1 MSKTSSLL
9 TPVVAQR
16 KGKNPDKKTWSNLPG
31 SSSSF
36 ALYQAAK
43 AAQTPILL
51 ITHDTPSALRI
62 DQELQSL
69 VSNANDNSSKA
80 VDISQPTVYLFPDWE
95 TLPYDNFSPHQDII
109 SQRLATLHQLSR
121 MEKGIIIVPVTTLV
135 QKLAPQQYIEANS
148 LVVNQGDK
156 KDLHQLRKNLEANGY
171 RCVDQVMEHGEFSAR
186 GAILDLFPMGSN
198 IPYRLDF
205 FDDEIEEIRLFNP
218 ENQRSKEKVASINL
232 LPAHEFPIDEAGIAL
247 FRSQYR
253 EQFTGNIHKESIYHQ
268 VSNGILPPGI
278 EYYLPLFFAKTD
290 KENNQSAFGTSTL
303 CDYLTDNTLIVI
315 SGDIEASLAQYWLD
329 IEYRYENRR
338 FDQTRPLLPPE
349 HLFLEKDK
357 LYSALKPFDRITIE
371 PNLPKESAPR
381 ISANEKNVTN
391 EVQTDA
397 TSLEHEPSK
406 RKSSDICFDVVPLP
420 DLTINHKLKQPFELI
435 NQFIT
440 SKETPSNVLFIA
452 QSQGRRESVL
462 ELLERDNIKPAQ
474 FNSIDDF
481 IASSET
487 IGITVN
493 SLSQGFAFQAKGVSK
508 KNAIALV
515 TEAELLGD
523 HVSQARRRTKAQD
536 LQADAL
542 FKNLAE
548 LSIGQPVVH
557 IEHGIG
563 RYLGLQTIENGG
575 ITTEFLVLS
584 YASEAKLYVPV
595 GSLHLIG
602 RYSGSDS
609 DTAPLH
615 KLGTDTWSKAKQK
628 AAEKVRD
635 VAAELLD
642 IYANRA
648 NNHGYTFKRNKQD
661 YQAFCDSFG
670 FEETFDQKQAI
681 NAVVSDM
688 LSHKTMDRL
697 VCGDVGFG
705 KTEVAMRA
713 AFIAVNDGKQV
724 AILVPTTLLAQ
735 QHHENFKDRFANWP
749 VSVEVLSRFKT
760 PKEQKEIIA
769 RVESGQVDILIGTHK
784 LLQNSITYNDLGL
797 LVVDEEHRFGVKQ
810 KEKIKQLRSN
820 VDILTLTATPI
831 PRTLN
836 MAMGG
841 MRDLSIIATPPA
853 KRLAVKTFVRE
864 NDEALI
870 REAILR
876 ETLRGGQ
883 VYYLHNNVDSI
894 EKTAANIQ
902 KLVPEARVA
911 TAHGQMRERELERI
925 MSDFY
930 HQRFNVIVCTTIIET
945 GIDVPNANTIIMDR
959 ADHLG
964 LAQLHQLRGRVG
976 RSHHQAYAYLLTPN
990 EKRMTKDAKKRLEAI
1005 ASLED
1010 LGAGFTLA
1018 THDLEIRGAGELLG
1032 EDQSGSMSQVG
1043 FSLYMEMLDQAVNAL
1058 KEGKQLTLDQVMSA
1072 QTEIELRIPALLP
1085 DDYIF
1090 DVSLRLSLYKRIAS
1104 CKNKGQLDDIQVELI
1119 DRFGLLPQP
1128 TKNLIHI
1135 AKLRLKAQNIGISRI
1150 EASANGGSI
1159 EFSNST
1165 KVDPMLIIG
1174 LIQKQP
1180 SVYKMAG
1187 ANKLKFVRANEDAQA
1202 RFTLIANILNELSN

>member
-1 MSKTSSLL
+1 MSKASSLL
-9 TPVVAQR
+9 TPVLAKR
-16 KGKNPDKKTWSNLPG
+16 RGKNPDKKSWHNLHG

-43 AAQTPILL
+43 TAQTPILL
-51 ITHDTPSALRI
+51 ITSNTPQALKI
-62 DQELQSL
+62 EQELLSL
-69 VSNANDNSSKA
+69 AKSDSQNKAN
-80 VDISQPTVYLFPDWE
+80 ICLFPDWE

-109 SQRLATLHQLSR
+109 SQRLATLYQLSR
-121 MEKGIIIVPVTTLV
+121 MESGIIIVPVTTLV
-135 QKLAPQQYIEANS
+135 QKLAPKQYIEANS
-148 LVVNQGDK
+148 LIIKQGDK
-156 KDLHQLRKNLEANGY
+156 RDLHQMRQALEASGY
-171 RCVDQVMEHGEFSAR
+171 RNVDQVLEHGEFSAR

-198 IPYRLDF
+198 KPFRLDF
-205 FDDEIEEIRLFNP
+205 FDDEIDEIRLFDP
-218 ENQRSKEKVASINL
+218 ESQRSKEKIDEINL
-232 LPAHEFPIDEAGIAL
+232 LPAHEFPIDEAGINL
-247 FRSQYR
+247 FRSQFR
-253 EQFTGNIHKESIYHQ
+253 EQFQGNIHKESVYHQ

-278 EYYLPLFFAKTD
+278 EYYLPLFFDNKQDTNKDAATLS
-290 KENNQSAFGTSTL
+290 NTL
-303 CDYLTDNTLIVI
+303 CDYLTENTLVVI
-315 SGDIEASLAQYWLD
+315 NGDIEESLTQYWLD

-338 FDQTRPLLPPE
+338 YDPTRPLLPPE
-349 HLFLEKDK
+349 QLFLTADT
-357 LYSALKPFDRITIE
+357 LYSALKPFDRITIAKQIS
-371 PNLPKESAPR
+371 KET
-381 ISANEKNVTN
+381 IQTKNSDN
-391 EVQTDA
+391 HASENHIDA
-397 TSLEHEPSK
+397 EDVAETSVEIKS
-406 RKSSDICFDVVPLP
+406 KSSEICFDVKPLP

-435 NQFIT
+435 NQFIAN
-440 SKETPSNVLFIA
+440 KETPNKVLFVA

-474 FNSIDDF
+474 FDNIDDF
-481 IASSET
+481 INAT
-487 IGITVN
+487 ATLGITVN
-493 SLSQGFAFQAKGVSK
+493 SLSQGFSFQAKGNSQ
-508 KNAIALV
+508 KNALALV

-548 LSIGQPVVH
+548 LTIGQPVVH

-575 ITTEFLVLS
+575 IVTEFLVLS
-584 YASEAKLYVPV
+584 YANEAKLYVPV
-595 GSLHLIG
+595 SSLHLIG
-602 RYSGSDS
+602 RYSGADS
-609 DTAPLH
+609 DHAPLH
-615 KLGTDTWSKAKQK
+615 KLGNDTWSKAKQK

-642 IYANRA
+642 IYAKRA
-648 NNHGYTFKRNKQD
+648 SNHGHSFKRDKQD
-661 YQAFCDSFG
+661 YQAFSDSFG

-688 LSHKTMDRL
+688 LSPKTMDRL

-713 AFIAVNDGKQV
+713 AFVAVNDGKQV

-735 QHHENFKDRFANWP
+735 QHYENFRDRFANWP
-749 VSVEVLSRFKT
+749 VVTEVLSRFKT
-760 PKEQKEIIA
+760 PKEQKEVIA

-784 LLQNSITYNDLGL
+784 LLQNSIKYKDLGL

-864 NDEALI
+864 HDEALI

-883 VYYLHNNVDSI
+883 VYYLHNHVDTI
-894 EKTAANIQ
+894 DKTAADIQ
-902 KLVPEARVA
+902 KLVPETRVV
-911 TAHGQMRERELERI
+911 TAHGQMPERELERI

-945 GIDVPNANTIIMDR
+945 GIDVPSANTIIMDR

-976 RSHHQAYAYLLTPN
+976 RSHHQAYAYLLTPH
-990 EKRMTKDAKKRLEAI
+990 EKRITKDAKKRLEAI

-1032 EDQSGSMSQVG
+1032 EDQSGSMCQVG
-1043 FSLYMEMLDQAVNAL
+1043 FSLYMEMLDQAVAAL
-1058 KEGKQLTLDQVMSA
+1058 KEGKQLSLDQVMST
-1072 QTEIELRIPALLP
+1072 QTEIELRVPALLP

-1104 CKNKGQLDDIQVELI
+1104 CKTKNELDDIQVELI

-1128 TKNLIHI
+1128 SKNLVQI
-1135 AKLRLKAQNIGISRI
+1135 AKIRLKAQTIGISRI
-1150 EASANGGSI
+1150 EASATGGSI
-1159 EFSNST
+1159 EFSNDTS
-1165 KVDPMLIIG
+1165 VDPMLIIG
-1174 LIQKQP
+1174 LIQKSP
-1180 SVYKMAG
+1180 AVYSMAG
-1187 ANKLKFVRANEDAQA
+1187 ASKLKFVKANDDTQK
-1202 RFTLIANILNELSN
+1202 RFTLITNILNDLAK

>member
-1 MSKTSSLL
+1 MSKATNLL
-9 TPVVAQR
+9 TPVLAKR
-16 KGKNPDKKTWSNLPG
+16 RGKNPDKKSWHNLHG

-43 AAQTPILL
+43 TALTPILL
-51 ITHDTPSALRI
+51 ITSNTPQALKI
-62 DQELQSL
+62 EQELLSL
-69 VSNANDNSSKA
+69 AKNDKLNKVS
-80 VDISQPTVYLFPDWE
+80 ICLFPDWE

-109 SQRLATLHQLSR
+109 SQRLSTLYQLSR
-121 MEKGIIIVPVTTLV
+121 MESGIIIVPVTTLV
-135 QKLAPQQYIEANS
+135 QKLAPKQYIEANS
-148 LVVNQGDK
+148 LIIKKGDK
-156 KDLHQLRKNLEANGY
+156 KDLHEMRQALEASGY
-171 RCVDQVMEHGEFSAR
+171 RNVDQVLEHGEFSAR

-198 IPYRLDF
+198 KPFRLDF
-205 FDDEIEEIRLFNP
+205 FDDEIDEIRLFDP
-218 ENQRSKEKVASINL
+218 ESQRSKEKIEAINL
-232 LPAHEFPIDEAGIAL
+232 LPAHEFPIDEAGINL
-247 FRSQYR
+247 FRSQFR
-253 EQFTGNIHKESIYHQ
+253 EQFTGNIHKESVYHQ

-278 EYYLPLFFAKTD
+278 EYYLPLFFDNKQNLN
-290 KENNQSAFGTSTL
+290 KEISTLSNTL
-303 CDYLTDNTLIVI
+303 CDYLTENTLVVI
-315 SGDIEASLAQYWLD
+315 SGDIEHSLTQYWLD
-329 IEYRYENRR
+329 IDYRYENRR
-338 FDQTRPLLPPE
+338 YDPTRPLLPPE
-349 HLFLEKDK
+349 QLFLTEAQ
-357 LYSALKPFDRITIE
+357 LYSALKPFDRITIAK
-371 PNLPKESAPR
+371 PAL
-381 ISANEKNVTN
+381 V
-391 EVQTDA
+391 A
-397 TSLEHEPSK
+397 TSKTESENEANDEIKSVETK
-406 RKSSDICFDVVPLP
+406 SKSSEIHFDVKPLP

-435 NQFIT
+435 NQFIG
-440 SKETPSNVLFIA
+440 SKDTPSKVLFIA

-481 IASSET
+481 INATDT

-493 SLSQGFAFQAKGVSK
+493 SLTQGFAFQAKGVSS

-548 LSIGQPVVH
+548 LTIGQPVVH

-563 RYLGLQTIENGG
+563 RYLGLQTIENSG
-575 ITTEFLVLS
+575 IVTEFLVLS
-584 YASEAKLYVPV
+584 YANDAKLYVPV
-595 GSLHLIG
+595 SSLHLIG
-602 RYSGSDS
+602 RYSGADS
-609 DTAPLH
+609 DHAPLH
-615 KLGTDTWSKAKQK
+615 KLGNDTWSKAKQK

-642 IYANRA
+642 IYAKRA
-648 NNHGYTFKRNKQD
+648 SNHGYSFKRDKQD
-661 YQAFCDSFG
+661 YQAFSDSFG
-670 FEETFDQKQAI
+670 FEETFDQKQTI

-688 LSHKTMDRL
+688 MSPKTMDRL

-713 AFIAVNDGKQV
+713 AFVAVNDGKQV

-735 QHHENFKDRFANWP
+735 QHYENFRDRFANWP
-749 VSVEVLSRFKT
+749 VVTEVLSRFKT
-760 PKEQKEIIA
+760 AKEQKEVIA
-769 RVESGQVDILIGTHK
+769 RVESGQIDILIGTHK
-784 LLQNSITYNDLGL
+784 LLQNSIKYKDLGL

-864 NDEALI
+864 YDEALI
-870 REAILR
+870 REAVLR

-883 VYYLHNNVDSI
+883 VYFLHNHVDTI
-894 EKTAANIQ
+894 DKTAADIQ
-902 KLVPEARVA
+902 ALVPEARVV

-945 GIDVPNANTIIMDR
+945 GIDVPSANTIIMDR

-976 RSHHQAYAYLLTPN
+976 RSHHQAYAYLLTPH
-990 EKRMTKDAKKRLEAI
+990 EKRITKDAKKRLEAI

-1043 FSLYMEMLDQAVNAL
+1043 FSLYMEMLDQAVAAL
-1058 KEGKQLTLDQVMSA
+1058 KDGKQLSLDQVMSA

-1104 CKNKGQLDDIQVELI
+1104 CKNKRELDDIQVELI
-1119 DRFGLLPQP
+1119 DRFGLLPQQS
-1128 TKNLIHI
+1128 KNLVQI
-1135 AKLRLKAQNIGISRI
+1135 AKLRLKAQTIGISRI
-1150 EASANGGSI
+1150 EASATGGSI
-1159 EFSNST
+1159 EFSNNTS
-1165 KVDPMLIIG
+1165 VDPMLIIG
-1174 LIQKQP
+1174 LIQKNP
-1180 SVYKMAG
+1180 AVYSMAG
-1187 ANKLKFVRANEDAQA
+1187 ASKLKFVKANDDTQK
-1202 RFTLIANILNELSN
+1202 RFTLIANILNDLAK